1 MDKWFKQM
9 PHKRYRMKNKHEKI
23 PNIHE
28 LNLYLSNELAILL
41 KIMSSYTYKDIF
53 MGAHVLFTF
62 ESQQLEKHT
71 SLSAVEWI
79 YKLLPYPQQNI
90 TYHKGATIDIWKNTA
105 WRNLKI
111 IMMHK
116 EVSTKEESVVYAKT
130 YK

>member
-1 MDKWFKQM
+1 M

-90 TYHKGATIDIWKNTA
+90 TYQ
-105 WRNLKI
+105 
-111 IMMHK
+111 
-116 EVSTKEESVVYAKT
+116 
-130 YK
+130 